1 MSTRRATKAITRQDG
16 ENLRKILLWLEQ
28 QPEPDPLELDVLTA
42 IVERV
47 ERFAHAGAI
56 VRIRAKNLGTPPS
69 EKQRAILGRA
79 RAKKFGYAAPE
90 WTPDADARLRF
101 VWGETAT
108 PALEIAEEFGRSP
121 IAIRERASLL
131 GVRRNALLDPRV
143 HPRITPLGR
152 ARLVIARR
160 RAAEALRQRE
170 EAFGD

>member
-1 MSTRRATKAITRQDG
+1 MTMTKQHALT
-16 ENLRKILLWLEQ
+16 LRGVLLWLEQ

-47 ERFAHAGAI
+47 ERFAHAGAL
-56 VRIRAKNLGTPPS
+56 VRIRVKNLGTPPS

-90 WTPDADARLRF
+90 WTPETDARLRYL
-101 VWGETAT
+101 WAETDIPSLAV
-108 PALEIAEEFGRSP
+108 AEELGRTP
-121 IAIRERASLL
+121 KAIQQRAGLL
-131 GVRRNALLDPRV
+131 GVRRNALVEPRV

-160 RAAEALRQRE
+160 RAADALQAREAE
-170 EAFGD
+170 FDD